1 LASIESGAQNIAM
14 VAKDALDQEIEAK
27 LLELEKVRARAV
39 ELQVDSPSVSS
50 AIRNDRAPIADRH
63 CISSL

>member
-1 LASIESGAQNIAM
+1 M